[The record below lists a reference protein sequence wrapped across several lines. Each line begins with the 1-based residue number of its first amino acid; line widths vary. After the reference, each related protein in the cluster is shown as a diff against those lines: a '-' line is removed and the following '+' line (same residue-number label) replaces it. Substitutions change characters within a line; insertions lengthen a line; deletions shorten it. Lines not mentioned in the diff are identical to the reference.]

1 MSVLDE
7 LREAL
12 QQVYADTEMFID
24 AKGTLDWRAVAYVE
38 WVAVLS
44 ALDAF
49 EAAHPGLVDLSAPC
63 VKCGAP
69 TDGIQRCPYCL
80 SRSVQWHDDEYIG
93 CAGCGEVYHDRGTA
107 FRPENDAVSL
117 CSACAKE
124 AWHD

>member
-1 MSVLDE
+1 MTVLDE

-12 QQVYADTEMFID
+12 QNTVAWRT
-24 AKGTLDWRAVAYVE
+24 AGWNGTKED
-38 WVAVLS
+38 VL
-44 ALDAF
+44 ATLDAF
-49 EAAHPGLVDLSAPC
+49 EAAHPGLVDLTAPC
-63 VKCGAP
+63 AKCGAP
-69 TDGIQRCPYCL
+69 ADGIQRCPYCL

-124 AWHD
+124 ANDD